1 MSTPYNPNHTPDPD
15 AYPSHNGEEHTS
27 AAGALGDAENTGQYP
42 QYQVGQQY
50 GQAGDQQFGQSQ
62 FGVGQPVK
70 QSKDGFFAA
79 LFDLSFSRFVT
90 VDFVRL
96 IYTILLAVIGLFWV
110 GGLLFALAG
119 FSDGFGSG
127 LLMLLGHL
135 VFGTL
140 GAFVAVVIARISLEF
155 YVSLV
160 KTAQNTSKLVELEE
174 RVSR

>member
-15 AYPSHNGEEHTS
+15 AYPSHNGEEPTS

-42 QYQVGQQY
+42 QY

-62 FGVGQPVK
+62 FGIGQPAK

>member
-1 MSTPYNPNHTPDPD
+1 M
-15 AYPSHNGEEHTS
+15 
-27 AAGALGDAENTGQYP
+27 
-42 QYQVGQQY
+42 
-50 GQAGDQQFGQSQ
+50 
-62 FGVGQPVK
+62 
-70 QSKDGFFAA
+70 
-79 LFDLSFSRFVT
+79 
-90 VDFVRL
+90 
-96 IYTILLAVIGLFWV
+96 
-110 GGLLFALAG
+110 FALAG

-140 GAFVAVVIARISLEF
+140 GAFFAVVIARISLEF